1 MKLNRLAGWVTAV
14 AGFLFLSAAPGL
26 TRAQDSRLAVAQSPR
41 MVAPGARPTRAPRS
55 TDEFAGLKFTDEQ
68 KGKMDEIHQRM
79 AARKDVVLKSETLHA
94 DQKDA
99 MIAGLGRM
107 ERGEIIKLLTPEQ
120 QKEVLKKARAAQAA
134 AREDKKQSQP
144 R

>member
-1 MKLNRLAGWVTAV
+1 MKLNRLTGWLTAA

-26 TRAQDSRLAVAQSPR
+26 TCAQDSRLAVAQPPR
-41 MVAPGARPTRAPRS
+41 MVAPAARPTRDPRS
-55 TDEFAGLKFTDEQ
+55 ADEFAGLKFTAEQ
-68 KGKMDEIHQRM
+68 KEKIDEIHQRM
-79 AARKDVVLKSETLHA
+79 VVRKDVVVKSENLKA

-120 QKEVLKKARAAQAA
+120 QKEVLKKARAVQAA
-134 AREDKKQSQP
+134 AREDKKQSSQ
-144 R
+144 

>member
-1 MKLNRLAGWVTAV
+1 
-14 AGFLFLSAAPGL
+14 
-26 TRAQDSRLAVAQSPR
+26 
-41 MVAPGARPTRAPRS
+41 MVAPAARPSRDPRS
-55 TDEFAGLKFTDEQ
+55 TDEFAGLKFTAEQ
-68 KGKMDEIHQRM
+68 KEKIDEIHQRM
-79 AARKDVVLKSETLHA
+79 AGRKDVVVKSDTLHA

-134 AREDKKQSQP
+134 AREDKKQSSQ
-144 R
+144 

>member
-134 AREDKKQSQP
+134 AREDKKQSSQ
-144 R
+144 